1 MFRRM
6 REIGAQPGLE
16 AFIAEELAPGLRVQ
30 SDAEVDAFIRS
41 QAITLHHPVGTCRMG
56 PDEDPQAVLD
66 NQMRVRGV
74 RALRVVDGSAIP
86 RIIRG
91 PTNAL
96 IMMMAER
103 AADFITGKASPAN
116 SGRPVPRSPRASL
129 PGGCNDPHLQSFPWR
144 THRPA

>member
-1 MFRRM
+1 
-6 REIGAQPGLE
+6 
-16 AFIAEELAPGLRVQ
+16 
-30 SDAEVDAFIRS
+30 
-41 QAITLHHPVGTCRMG
+41 AITLHHPVGTCRMG

-103 AADFITGKASPAN
+103 AADFITGKASP
-116 SGRPVPRSPRASL
+116 RK
-129 PGGCNDPHLQSFPWR
+129 Q
-144 THRPA
+144 RPASSPLTPRQPAGRLQ